1 MRDSAPC
8 CKKWGS
14 PSGTR
19 RRRLRLR
26 PAPQPLLHPRR
37 RRRSPPPPPR
47 RWRNAPAPGAGL
59 PPRRHS
65 TATPP
70 PRLRQPAPPPP
81 PPPPPQTP
89 AGLGS
94 GWLIVAESLT
104 PAEPLGGAAGRLL
117 DNMLRAMQL
126 HRHPRVFLAA
136 LERPGPGQLVS
147 PHRSDVVGCAQP
159 AERSARRSAQPIPS
173 VLASDAT
180 PRCASMASADRQ
192 MIGDATLA
200 SADIPAALADTVAA
214 LQPALVLVL
223 GH

>member
-19 RRRLRLR
+19 RRRRLR
-26 PAPQPLLHPRR
+26 PRPSPQPLLHPPR
-37 RRRSPPPPPR
+37 RRRSPPQPPRRPRNAPPPR
-47 RWRNAPAPGAGL
+47 AGRRTSPAPARHGDAAAPPAAG
-59 PPRRHS
+59 
-65 TATPP
+65 ATPVA
-70 PRLRQPAPPPP
+70 LTFGALKLHAAQALYPAADPA
-81 PPPPPQTP
+81 QTP

-104 PAEPLGGAAGRLL
+104 PAAPLGGAAGRLL

-147 PHRSDVVGCAQP
+147 RHRSDVV
-159 AERSARRSAQPIPS
+159 
-173 VLASDAT
+173 
-180 PRCASMASADRQ
+180 
-192 MIGDATLA
+192 
-200 SADIPAALADTVAA
+200 
-214 LQPALVLVL
+214 
-223 GH
+223 

>member
-26 PAPQPLLHPRR
+26 P
-37 RRRSPPPPPR
+37 PPDPP
-47 RWRNAPAPGAGL
+47 
-59 PPRRHS
+59 
-65 TATPP
+65 
-70 PRLRQPAPPPP
+70 PAPPPP
-81 PPPPPQTP
+81 PAAAPPVAERPRAGRRTSPAPAQHGDAAAPPAAGATPVALTFGALKLHAAQALYPPADPAQTP

-94 GWLIVAESLT
+94 GWPVLAESLT

-136 LERPGPGQLVS
+136 LERPGPGQPVS
-147 PHRSDVVGCAQP
+147 RHRSDVVGCAQP
-159 AERSARRSAQPIPS
+159 SERSSRRIAQPIPS
-173 VLASDAT
+173 VLATDAT

-192 MIGDATLA
+192 MIGD
-200 SADIPAALADTVAA
+200 
-214 LQPALVLVL
+214 
-223 GH
+223 

>member
-26 PAPQPLLHPRR
+26 PAPQPLLHPR
-37 RRRSPPPPPR
+37 PR
-47 RWRNAPAPGAGL
+47 PG
-59 PPRRHS
+59 
-65 TATPP
+65 T
-70 PRLRQPAPPPP
+70 PPPP
-81 PPPPPQTP
+81 PPPARDPPPPPTPHTPPRPGPPPPPPPTPVAERPRAGRRTSPAPAQHGDAAAPPAAGATPVALTFGALKLHAAPALYPAAGPAQTP

-126 HRHPRVFLAA
+126 HRHPRVFLA
-136 LERPGPGQLVS
+136 
-147 PHRSDVVGCAQP
+147 
-159 AERSARRSAQPIPS
+159 
-173 VLASDAT
+173 
-180 PRCASMASADRQ
+180 
-192 MIGDATLA
+192 
-200 SADIPAALADTVAA
+200 
-214 LQPALVLVL
+214 
-223 GH
+223 

>member
-14 PSGTR
+14 PLGPR

-47 RWRNAPAPGAGL
+47 RWRNAPAAGAGL
-59 PPRRHS
+59 PRRRHS
-65 TATPP
+65 TATQRPRPRQDPP
-70 PRLRQPAPPPP
+70 PRPPPSPPPKHPPPP
-81 PPPPPQTP
+81 PVALTCGALKLHAAQALSPAADPAQTP

-126 HRHPRVFLAA
+126 H
-136 LERPGPGQLVS
+136 
-147 PHRSDVVGCAQP
+147 
-159 AERSARRSAQPIPS
+159 
-173 VLASDAT
+173 
-180 PRCASMASADRQ
+180 
-192 MIGDATLA
+192 
-200 SADIPAALADTVAA
+200 
-214 LQPALVLVL
+214 
-223 GH
+223 

>member
-19 RRRLRLR
+19 RRRRRLR
-26 PAPQPLLHPRR
+26 PRPSPQPLLHPRR
-37 RRRSPPPPPR
+37 RRRSPPQPPR
-47 RWRNAPAPGAGL
+47 RGPDAPATPAAPAAPPAPAPAK
-59 PPRRHS
+59 PPAA
-65 TATPP
+65 ATPVAER
-70 PRLRQPAPPPP
+70 PRAGRRTSPAPARHGDAAAPPAAGATPVALTPRALKLHPAQAPYP
-81 PPPPPQTP
+81 PADPAQTP

-147 PHRSDVVGCAQP
+147 RHRSDVVGCAQ
-159 AERSARRSAQPIPS
+159 
-173 VLASDAT
+173 
-180 PRCASMASADRQ
+180 
-192 MIGDATLA
+192 
-200 SADIPAALADTVAA
+200 
-214 LQPALVLVL
+214 
-223 GH
+223 

>member
-37 RRRSPPPPPR
+37 RRRRPPPPPPR
-47 RWRNAPAPGAGL
+47 RRNP
-59 PPRRHS
+59 
-65 TATPP
+65 PP
-70 PRLRQPAPPPP
+70 PRAGRSTSPAPAQHGDAAAPPAAGATP
-81 PPPPPQTP
+81 VALTFGALQLHAAQELYPAADQAQTP

-136 LERPGPGQLVS
+136 LE
-147 PHRSDVVGCAQP
+147 
-159 AERSARRSAQPIPS
+159 
-173 VLASDAT
+173 
-180 PRCASMASADRQ
+180 
-192 MIGDATLA
+192 
-200 SADIPAALADTVAA
+200 
-214 LQPALVLVL
+214 
-223 GH
+223 